1 MKNIIFLLALGL
13 PFFINMNAIASSCD
27 NVHSTNEKIAK
38 HIFEKAD
45 VDGDGFITLE
55 EHSAANLSKFGT
67 KFSVFDSD
75 NDNRISIQE
84 YMQTFKRFHPNG
96 KEDSST

>member
-55 EHSAANLSKFGT
+55 EHSAASLSKFST

-84 YMQTFKRFHPNG
+84 YMKTFKRFHPNG
-96 KEDSST
+96 KEESST